1 MMHIKILGMG
11 CRNCRTLEAY
21 ARQAAAE
28 LGIEAEFEE
37 VKDMDK
43 IMSYDVM
50 MTPALVVNEKV
61 KVAGRVPSKEE
72 VKKLLAEE
80 A

>member
-1 MMHIKILGMG
+1 MLNIKILGMG
-11 CRNCRTLEAY
+11 CRNCRALEAY
-21 ARQAAAE
+21 ARQAVAE
-28 LGIEAEFEE
+28 LGLEAEFEE

-43 IMSYDVM
+43 IMSYDIM

-61 KVAGRVPSKEE
+61 KVAGRVPSKDE

-80 A
+80 V